1 MLEPSP
7 QLPDGTLIADIALPT
22 RIRNALSFAG
32 LKTVGEVR
40 QTSNET
46 FLTFQDFG
54 PRSIATLRRLLGADA
69 PAE

>member
-7 QLPDGTLIADIALPT
+7 QLPNATLIADIVLPT
-22 RIRNALSFAG
+22 RIRNVLWHAG

-40 QTSNET
+40 RTPDKT

-54 PRSIATLRRLLGADA
+54 GRSIDTLRRLLGNATK
-69 PAE
+69 